1 MEESRVEA
9 EAALLLVAMGME
21 DPGPQGLKAR
31 IKAREGLEEAFD
43 QLVKEL
49 QRVAEVATPRRK
61 ANRGYGS
68 PWWSVEVQEA
78 QREARRAE
86 KEFKAAPTG
95 YSKEKLNQG
104 LQALAAI
111 INKEKTKA
119 WRATLQRATH
129 HQDLLW
135 SLERWAR
142 CRSFNPPDPP
152 KLPALAGPPG
162 HPDLSTHHEKAK
174 ALAGRFFPCPEAD
187 LSNIQD
193 PDLLE

>member
-1 MEESRVEA
+1 MLEVYTSGPPLQQAQPEGWNWKMMEESRVEA
-9 EAALLLVAMGME
+9 EAALLPVAMGME

-104 LQALAAI
+104 LQALAAT

-119 WRATLQRATH
+119 WRATL
-129 HQDLLW
+129 
-135 SLERWAR
+135 
-142 CRSFNPPDPP
+142 
-152 KLPALAGPPG
+152 
-162 HPDLSTHHEKAK
+162 
-174 ALAGRFFPCPEAD
+174 
-187 LSNIQD
+187 
-193 PDLLE
+193 